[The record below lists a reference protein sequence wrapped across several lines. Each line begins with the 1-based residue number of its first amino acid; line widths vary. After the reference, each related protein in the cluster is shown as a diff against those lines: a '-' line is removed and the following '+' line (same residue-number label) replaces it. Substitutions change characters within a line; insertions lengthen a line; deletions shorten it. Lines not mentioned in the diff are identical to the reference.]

1 MGKNYFN
8 SQATVAL
15 SFINFYFRQNKGSI
29 LKASVDYIRKL
40 KKDQEEVKRTKLENR
55 KLLLKVQV
63 GLVY

>member
-1 MGKNYFN
+1 MPSLQVLNLF
-8 SQATVAL
+8 
-15 SFINFYFRQNKGSI
+15 FYFRQNKGSI

-63 GLVY
+63 GHVY